1 MAKSPAFQWYPKDIL
16 SSVRVAE
23 MSLAEEGAYRRLID
37 FCWLNGSIPADP
49 IRASRVVG
57 KGCTREI
64 TEAVLPMFTPDPN
77 DPTRLI
83 HDRLEEERR
92 RQEERSVKCSASAN
106 ARWGGVKQGTNPSG
120 NKQVKTPIKAK
131 CKRNANALQTKCSS
145 SSTSSSNN
153 IENHIK
159 ENSFEESVERIW
171 QVYPKKDG
179 KKEGI
184 KAIIKRLKEGL
195 TEEYLIERVKA
206 YAICVQGEEKRYIKH
221 AQGWFNQERYL
232 DEALDNPKPKAPKKS
247 KREEIYENIKSNK
260 QLFKALFNAKEG
272 HSTRLYGDY
281 TSDPKTFD
289 DWNWKDVVLDEIE
302 KTPYSESRKVYN
314 KYIG

>member
-64 TEAVLPMFTPDPN
+64 IEAVLPMFTPAPD
-77 DPTRLI
+77 DPTRLV

-120 NKQVKTPIKAK
+120 NKQVKTPIRAK
-131 CKRNANALQTKCSS
+131 CKRNANALQTECSS
-145 SSTSSSNN
+145 SSSSNK
-153 IENHIK
+153 ENHIK
-159 ENSFEESVERIW
+159 ENLFVESAERIW

-179 KKEGI
+179 KKKGI
-184 KAIIKRLKEGL
+184 EAIVNALKRGC
-195 TEEYLIERVKA
+195 TEDFLIGRV
-206 YAICVQGEEKRYIKH
+206 I
-221 AQGWFNQERYL
+221 
-232 DEALDNPKPKAPKKS
+232 
-247 KREEIYENIKSNK
+247 
-260 QLFKALFNAKEG
+260 
-272 HSTRLYGDY
+272 
-281 TSDPKTFD
+281 
-289 DWNWKDVVLDEIE
+289 
-302 KTPYSESRKVYN
+302 
-314 KYIG
+314 

>member
-77 DPTRLI
+77 DPTRLV
-83 HDRLEEERR
+83 HDRLEEERC
-92 RQEERSVKCSASAN
+92 RQEERSIKCSASAN

-120 NKQVKTPIKAK
+120 NKQVKTPVRAK
-131 CKRNANALQTKCSS
+131 CKRNANALQTECSS
-145 SSTSSSNN
+145 SSSSNK
-153 IENHIK
+153 ENHIK
-159 ENSFEESVERIW
+159 ENLFVESAERIW

-179 KKEGI
+179 KKKGI
-184 KAIIKRLKEGL
+184 EAIVNALKRGL
-195 TEEYLIERVKA
+195 TEDFLIGRIKLYAQSRSVKEGF
-206 YAICVQGEEKRYIKH
+206 CMN
-221 AQGWFNQERYL
+221 AQGWFNQERYH
-232 DEALDNPKPKAPKKS
+232 DESLDNPQPSGNQISIEQVKAEYEQVYYDDLYADIS
-247 KREEIYENIKSNK
+247 MYRAKRLAFLNADEQTILTKYRDDYESMCRRIRNR
-260 QLFKALFNAKEG
+260 Q
-272 HSTRLYGDY
+272 R
-281 TSDPKTFD
+281 
-289 DWNWKDVVLDEIE
+289 
-302 KTPYSESRKVYN
+302 
-314 KYIG
+314 

>member
-77 DPTRLI
+77 DPTRLV

-120 NKQVKTPIKAK
+120 NKQVKTPVRAK
-131 CKRNANALQTKCSS
+131 CKRNANALQTECSS
-145 SSTSSSNN
+145 SSSSNK
-153 IENHIK
+153 ENHIK
-159 ENSFEESVERIW
+159 ENLFVESAERIW

-179 KKEGI
+179 KKKGI
-184 KAIIKRLKEGL
+184 EAIVNALKRGC
-195 TEEYLIERVKA
+195 TEDFLIGRVKL
-206 YAICVQGEEKRYIKH
+206 YAKSRSVNEGFCMN
-221 AQGWFNQERYL
+221 AQGWFNQERYH
-232 DEALDNPKPKAPKKS
+232 DESLDNPQPSGNQISIEQVKAEYRQVYYDDLYADIS
-247 KREEIYENIKSNK
+247 MYRAKRLAFLNADEQTILTKYRDDYESMCRRIRNR
-260 QLFKALFNAKEG
+260 Q
-272 HSTRLYGDY
+272 R
-281 TSDPKTFD
+281 
-289 DWNWKDVVLDEIE
+289 
-302 KTPYSESRKVYN
+302 
-314 KYIG
+314 

>member
-37 FCWLNGSIPADP
+37 FCWLNGSIPSDP

-77 DPTRLI
+77 DPTRLV

-106 ARWGGVKQGTNPSG
+106 ARWGGVKQGTVPSG
-120 NKQVKTPIKAK
+120 NKQVKTPTKAI
-131 CKRNANALQTKCSS
+131 CKRNANALQTECSS
-145 SSTSSSNN
+145 SSSSSSNK
-153 IENHIK
+153 ENHIK
-159 ENSFEESVERIW
+159 ENSFEESAERIW

-179 KKEGI
+179 KKEAI
-184 KAIIKRLKEGL
+184 KAIVKRLKEGL
-195 TEEYLIERVKA
+195 KEEYLIERVNA
-206 YAICVQGEEKRYIKH
+206 YAICVQGEEKRFIKH
-221 AQGWFNQERYL
+221 AQGWFNGERYL
-232 DEALDNPKPKAPKKS
+232 DEVLDNPKPKPKKS
-247 KREEIYENIKSNK
+247 KREEICEKIKGNK
-260 QLFKALFNAKEG
+260 KLFVALFNAKEG
-272 HSTRLYGDY
+272 CSVRSYGDY
-281 TSDPKTFD
+281 ETDPKTFD
-289 DWNWKDVVLDEIE
+289 DWSWRDVVLDEIE
-302 KTPYSESRKVYN
+302 NMPYSQSRKIYN
-314 KYIG
+314 NYIN

>member
-16 SSVRVAE
+16 SSARVAE

-64 TEAVLPMFTPDPN
+64 TEAVLPMFTPAPN
-77 DPTRLI
+77 DPTRLV

-106 ARWGGVKQGTNPSG
+106 ARWGGVKQGTNPSR

-131 CKRNANALQTKCSS
+131 CQRNANALQTECSS
-145 SSTSSSNN
+145 SSTPSSNN

-159 ENSFEESVERIW
+159 ENSFEESAERIW

-195 TEEYLIERVKA
+195 TDEYLIGRVKA

-221 AQGWFNQERYL
+221 AQGWFNGERYL
-232 DEALDNPKPKAPKKS
+232 DEALDNPKPKAPKNQKEKKFTKTS
-247 KREEIYENIKSNK
+247 RAINNFLR
-260 QLFKALFNAKEG
+260 LFLTQKKD
-272 HSTRLYGDY
+272 TRLEYMA
-281 TSDPKTFD
+281 TIHPTQKH
-289 DWNWKDVVLDEIE
+289 LM
-302 KTPYSESRKVYN
+302 
-314 KYIG
+314 IGIGKMSF

>member
-57 KGCTREI
+57 KGCTRGI

-77 DPTRLI
+77 DPTRLV

-120 NKQVKTPIKAK
+120 NKQVKTPVRAK
-131 CKRNANALQTKCSS
+131 CKRNANALQTECSS
-145 SSTSSSNN
+145 SSSSNK
-153 IENHIK
+153 ENHIK
-159 ENSFEESVERIW
+159 ENLFVESAERIW

-179 KKEGI
+179 KKKGI
-184 KAIIKRLKEGL
+184 EAIVNALKRGL
-195 TEEYLIERVKA
+195 TEDFLIGRIKLYAQSRSVKEGF
-206 YAICVQGEEKRYIKH
+206 CMN
-221 AQGWFNQERYL
+221 AQGWFNQERYH
-232 DEALDNPKPKAPKKS
+232 DESLDNPQPSGNQISIEQVKAEYEQVYYDDLYADIS
-247 KREEIYENIKSNK
+247 MYRAKRLAFLNADEQTILTKYRDDYESMCRRIRNR
-260 QLFKALFNAKEG
+260 Q
-272 HSTRLYGDY
+272 R
-281 TSDPKTFD
+281 
-289 DWNWKDVVLDEIE
+289 
-302 KTPYSESRKVYN
+302 
-314 KYIG
+314 